1 MELDRTLLDLGRAP
15 TVEEMKA
22 YFQKHDYT
30 TARSPFDVSK
40 ANERQSR
47 AYLKAR
53 DYFRQVWC
61 KNMKKM
67 GGKGSLKNFT
77 VDYPVRALE
86 KANEELIV
94 GGVVEILENEALYE
108 QILSLWFDSMEA
120 PITQALGSHAQSK
133 GVEVEELSDEDVAF
147 VVDKIANMFLEQMSE
162 RMMQSQSVPE
172 IMALSKEHPTHQDF
186 DDTVIGNYS
195 LMNFTERWTH
205 SDTKLG
211 APQSLE
217 TIEEDEPEVY
227 ESAKNI
233 FDDIGSDPEYDPE
246 RAVALKNAFL
256 ATLDEE
262 QQEIALLRMDGC
274 TDAEIADILGYKSH
288 SAIVKKLKKIREL
301 FDVFKKTNGI

>member
-30 TARSPFDVSK
+30 TARSLFDVSK

-53 DYFRQVWC
+53 GYFRQVWC

-77 VDYPVRALE
+77 VVYPVRALE

-120 PITQALGSHAQSK
+120 PIIQALGSHAQNK
-133 GVEVEELSDEDVAF
+133 GAQVDDLSDEDVAF
-147 VVDKIANMFLEQMSE
+147 VVDKIANMFLEQMTGLL
-162 RMMQSQSVPE
+162 MQSQSVPE
-172 IMALSKEHPTHQDF
+172 IMALSKEHPVHQDF
-186 DDTVIGNYS
+186 DDTVIENYS
-195 LMNFTERWTH
+195 LMNFTQRWTH

-262 QQEIALLRMDGC
+262 QQEIVLLRIDGC

-301 FDVFKKTNGI
+301 FNVFEEANGI

>member
-1 MELDRTLLDLGRAP
+1 MELDRTLLELGRAP

-40 ANERQSR
+40 ANENQSR

-53 DYFRQVWC
+53 DYFRRDWC
-61 KNMKKM
+61 KNMKQM

-86 KANEELIV
+86 KADEELIV
-94 GGVVEILENEALYE
+94 GGVVEILENDVLYE
-108 QILSLWFDSMEA
+108 QIQLAWFDSMEA
-120 PITQALGSHAQSK
+120 PITQALGNYAKSK
-133 GVEVEELSDEDVAF
+133 GIVEDDLSDGDVTF
-147 VVDKIANMFLEQMSE
+147 VVDKIADMFLEQMAGLL
-162 RMMQSQSVPE
+162 MQSQSVPE

-186 DDTVIGNYS
+186 DDNVIENYS

-211 APQSLE
+211 APLSLE
-217 TIEEDEPEVY
+217 MIEEEEPEVY
-227 ESAKNI
+227 ESAQNI
-233 FDDIGSDPEYDPE
+233 FDDIGSDPEYDPDC
-246 RAVALKNAFL
+246 AVALKNAFL

-262 QQEIALLRMDGC
+262 QQEIALLRIDGC
-274 TDAEIADILGYKSH
+274 TDAEIANRLGYKSH

-301 FDVFKKTNGI
+301 FNVFKETNGI

>member
-30 TARSPFDVSK
+30 TARLPFDVSK

-47 AYLKAR
+47 AYLRAR
-53 DYFRQVWC
+53 EYFRRVWC

-94 GGVVEILENEALYE
+94 GGVVNILENAEQYE
-108 QILSLWFDSMEA
+108 QIICGWFDSLEA
-120 PITQALGSHAQSK
+120 PITQALGSYAQSK
-133 GVEVEELSDEDVAF
+133 GVDVDDLSDEDVAF
-147 VVDKIANMFLEQMSE
+147 VVDKIADMFLEQMAGLL
-162 RMMQSQSVPE
+162 MQSQSVPE
-172 IMALSKEHPTHQDF
+172 IIALSKEHPTHQDF
-186 DDTVIGNYS
+186 DDTVIENYS

-233 FDDIGSDPEYDPE
+233 FDDIGSAPEYDPE
-246 RAVALKNAFL
+246 RVVALKNAFL

-262 QQEIALLRMDGC
+262 QQEICMLRIDGC
-274 TDAEIADILGYKSH
+274 TDAEIAERLGYKSH

-301 FDVFKKTNGI
+301 FNVFKEANGI